1 MCNRE
6 NTHGICAIHSLRHA
20 LVSWNVWAVDQ
31 LGAQKTTSQYLILRN
46 DSSWDEIT
54 SLGKPTLFPTFLEK
68 RLAVGDKNKSDSLAT
83 DTLLLDSA
91 TGDEKSV
98 SVEEPDTTVRVD
110 SI

>member
-68 RLAVGDKNKSDSLAT
+68 RLAVGDKNKM
-83 DTLLLDSA
+83 
-91 TGDEKSV
+91 GENYNCK
-98 SVEEPDTTVRVD
+98 
-110 SI
+110 